1 MDNMEAKIE
10 YDFLKTNRYNV
21 DIQFYGSATG
31 CATGFCLRILIFI
44 IFYNYLVIF

>member
-31 CATGFCLRILIFI
+31 FCLRILIFI
-44 IFYNYLVIF
+44 IFYNYLVVF